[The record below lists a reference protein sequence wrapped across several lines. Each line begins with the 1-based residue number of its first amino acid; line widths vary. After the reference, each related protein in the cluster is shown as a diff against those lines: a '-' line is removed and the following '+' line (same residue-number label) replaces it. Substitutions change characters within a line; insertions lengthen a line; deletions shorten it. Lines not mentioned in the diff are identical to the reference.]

1 MKKYKIRKNSL
12 ADKIR
17 FIWRSRDEILEVLTF
32 MLYLLL
38 FYAGGALICQ
48 SIK

>member
-1 MKKYKIRKNSL
+1 MKKYKIRKGSF
-12 ADKIR
+12 ADKIL
-17 FIWRSRDEILEVLTF
+17 FIWRSRNEILEVLTF

-38 FYAGGALICQ
+38 FYATGALICQ

>member
-17 FIWRSRDEILEVLTF
+17 FIWRSRHEILEVLMF

-38 FYAGGALICQ
+38 FYASGALICQ
-48 SIK
+48 CIK

>member
-1 MKKYKIRKNSL
+1 MKKYKIRKGSL
-12 ADKIR
+12 ADKIL
-17 FIWRSRDEILEVLTF
+17 FLWRSRNEILEVLMF

-38 FYAGGALICQ
+38 FYAAGALICQ

>member
-1 MKKYKIRKNSL
+1 MKKYKIRKGSF

-17 FIWRSRDEILEVLTF
+17 FIWRSRNEILEVITF

-38 FYAGGALICQ
+38 FYASGALICQ
-48 SIK
+48 CIK

>member
-17 FIWRSRDEILEVLTF
+17 FIWCSRNEILEVITF

-38 FYAGGALICQ
+38 FYASGALMCQ
-48 SIK
+48 CIE